1 MTQAAD
7 PTHGASSDGF
17 DAVRIPRPHLDGE
30 DVCILVIDRDDRC
43 LHATP
48 LAQPLATLL
57 PRRSP
62 NPSPPTRPRLP
73 R

>member
-1 MTQAAD
+1 
-7 PTHGASSDGF
+7 
-17 DAVRIPRPHLDGE
+17 VRIPRPHLDGE